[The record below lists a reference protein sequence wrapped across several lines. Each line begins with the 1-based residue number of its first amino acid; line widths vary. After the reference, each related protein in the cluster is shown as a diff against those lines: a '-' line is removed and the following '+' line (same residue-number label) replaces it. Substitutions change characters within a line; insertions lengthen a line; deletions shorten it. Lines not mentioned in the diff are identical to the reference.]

1 MHEDSFTSS
10 KCFFVPPCLPP
21 RGTPGPQR
29 QEPSFGSSGRPRGQ
43 PGTHIE
49 SVAPGWTAGHGP
61 AQGAGGTLPPTAHPP
76 TTSLHGPRAV
86 GAASCDHFLF
96 SLQSIP
102 GSPGLRCP
110 QLTCREELGACQ
122 GVQGVG
128 ERGPPPP
135 AHPQTWPH
143 CLLGLSPYRG
153 LVRDGHFAVHSTR
166 SRLQWPGVWAQPAV
180 WWPHHATC
188 CVPPAT

>member
-29 QEPSFGSSGRPRGQ
+29 QEPSFGSSGRPQAGRAG
-43 PGTHIE
+43 PGPRLDSRPRPSPGSWGYT
-49 SVAPGWTAGHGP
+49 APYCP
-61 AQGAGGTLPPTAHPP
+61 PPTA
-76 TTSLHGPRAV
+76 SLHGPRAV
-86 GAASCDHFLF
+86 GAAGCDHFLF

-122 GVQGVG
+122 GVREVG

-143 CLLGLSPYRG
+143 FLLGLSPYRG
-153 LVRDGHFAVHSTR
+153 LVRDGHFAVHSAR
-166 SRLQWPGVWAQPAV
+166 SRLQWPGVRAQPAV